1 VSTSAVTSPAPS
13 RLTAASSAARSLP
26 SRAIAF
32 FSGPVG
38 LGVKVTL
45 LALMNA
51 LSVWALVVLVDHKK
65 WPAVAVLVAVTA
77 LLDLIYLSAR
87 RAIPAKFL
95 VPGTVFLV
103 AFQIIPVIYTV
114 QVAFTNY
121 STGHLLTKPQAVTQV
136 LQNAFEPSANGRT
149 AAAISRSSSST
160 RTPARHTSER
170 LRA

>member
-1 VSTSAVTSPAPS
+1 PPARTAFITAARNSAAKIGQSSRIGRGRSGSRAPALSPPERGTVSTSAVTSPAPS

-38 LGVKVTL
+38 LRVKVTL

-121 STGHLLTKPQAVTQV
+121 STG
-136 LQNAFEPSANGRT
+136 
-149 AAAISRSSSST
+149 
-160 RTPARHTSER
+160 
-170 LRA
+170 